1 MKERSRSNFEL
12 QTTTNTYHVQI
23 IMTTANRNYKRT
35 ENIDH
40 NYIPLSQGIT
50 SMSRLCIF
58 ILALVPCVS
67 HAHIHP
73 NHISTRNFPAT
84 ANQATS
90 SSTTGSSLPSSSSSS
105 QRHRSNNHMKFSF
118 SHAFHIDRGGDQDN
132 HEINA
137 LEKKTEKE
145 KRRKEEHTTTTT
157 TTEEHVASF
166 QEDNCYR
173 YAKIAILN
181 LSNNGTLAPSRQE
194 YKIQPMQEEDGG
206 ESTLVSSFVME
217 KWMKPQ
223 WEKILVGSRDDRRR
237 GEDGNDDDVIQRG
250 KLLAIPSR
258 FLSEDLEFLEGSFV
272 VSSSE
277 LEKEQD
283 YEDGD
288 KGLGDI
294 VETIGCL
301 VDCIVIFYDTS
312 FSARQSCI
320 VRLIKGIERQ
330 RNSGFL
336 QEKSERGSDDND
348 DDEQKMKQNKI
359 GNKENISCNRIQII
373 MLAMDPAAHEELIAI
388 KDVIEEGDEELG
400 NMIRIVPLESHQ
412 GHQEVMR
419 QVLLDTV
426 EHATKVNAAVPMKF
440 FPNLAKRVYSRVGW
454 ATTHQKK
461 NNNNKARADIVFETR
476 RLGVKEKKQQEKGPA
491 VRERSSDEVF
501 PKKELKGIVEQSIE
515 KFSIQIDEKI
525 DQLEMKQDE
534 VMMDETKMP
543 ILEFGRDAAN
553 ILSLASN
560 VLSSREIQKLVRG
573 AVESDYIERRRSHF
587 LSTVNDKVRRLFE
600 NQINSLRE
608 YYGRKYETVIEKL
621 QDAMISDTYNLD
633 KEQMTQRRM
642 KFDKLL
648 VEEAKRSTEGFR
660 AAAENAIPAIVKN
673 GDLKNLGMGYVYDTA
688 LDGLIRDMMKATS
701 DSQSLEDE
709 WESLKT
715 DDNDESDGAAMKKP
729 RGPLKWYEK
738 LAARALVFGVNYLQG
753 WLAYQGIK
761 KAAAERDRMMPKFPL
776 F

>member
-1 MKERSRSNFEL
+1 M
-12 QTTTNTYHVQI
+12 I
-23 IMTTANRNYKRT
+23 
-35 ENIDH
+35 
-40 NYIPLSQGIT
+40 
-50 SMSRLCIF
+50 
-58 ILALVPCVS
+58 
-67 HAHIHP
+67 
-73 NHISTRNFPAT
+73 
-84 ANQATS
+84 
-90 SSTTGSSLPSSSSSS
+90 
-105 QRHRSNNHMKFSF
+105 
-118 SHAFHIDRGGDQDN
+118 RGGDQDN
-132 HEINA
+132 HKINA
-137 LEKKTEKE
+137 LEKKKEKE
-145 KRRKEEHTTTTT
+145 IENKRKEEHSAG
-157 TTEEHVASF
+157 EKVAYS
-166 QEDNCYR
+166 QEDDSYCYT
-173 YAKIAILN
+173 KIAILN
-181 LSNNGTLAPSRQE
+181 LSNNGTLVPSRQE
-194 YKIQPMQEEDGG
+194 YKIQPMQQEDGG

-223 WEKILVGSRDDRRR
+223 WEKILVGSRDDRH
-237 GEDGNDDDVIQRG
+237 GVEDGNDGHHDDDVIQRG

-258 FLSEDLEFLEGSFV
+258 FLSQDLEFLEGSFV

-283 YEDGD
+283 DEDGD

-330 RNSGFL
+330 RNSGFI
-336 QEKSERGSDDND
+336 QGKSEKGSYDDDNN
-348 DDEQKMKQNKI
+348 EQTI
-359 GNKENISCNRIQII
+359 GSKENISSNRIQIVI
-373 MLAMDPAAHEELIAI
+373 LAMDPTAHEELIAI

-400 NMIRIVPLESHQ
+400 NMIRIVPLESHLV
-412 GHQEVMR
+412 HQDVMR

-426 EHATKVNAAVPMKF
+426 EHATKVNAAVPMKL

-454 ATTHQKK
+454 ATTHQKKNK

-476 RLGVKEKKQQEKGPA
+476 RLGVKEKKQQEKGTE
-491 VRERSSDEVF
+491 VRERSSVELF

-515 KFSIQIDEKI
+515 IFSIQIDEKL

-560 VLSSREIQKLVRG
+560 VLSSREIKKLVRG
-573 AVESDYIERRRSHF
+573 AVESDYIESRRSHF

-621 QDAMISDTYNLD
+621 QDAMISDTYDLD

-715 DDNDESDGAAMKKP
+715 DDNDESDGVAMKKP